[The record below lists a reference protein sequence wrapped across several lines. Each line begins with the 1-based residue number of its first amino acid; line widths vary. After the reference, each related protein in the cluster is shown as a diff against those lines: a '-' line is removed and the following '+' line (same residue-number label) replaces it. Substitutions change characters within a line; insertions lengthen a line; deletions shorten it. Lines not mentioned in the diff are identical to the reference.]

1 MGYMVGVMGQV
12 LKKKIQK
19 GYERKKDER
28 THWVTSSLLE
38 LLIAAKNTQLFLCFD
53 CDSWIQEKTTFE
65 NWVDYVWPKR
75 IFKKR
80 YVKRENR
87 KKLQEEYFEEK
98 QLRCLVASSHCIL
111 ISCVTC
117 HSGWLQLWQHNMPGR
132 GPIQPFCADF
142 LKIKLTRSQCWW
154 CRNTTSCG
162 QH

>member
-1 MGYMVGVMGQV
+1 MGQV
-12 LKKKIQK
+12 LKKKMQK
-19 GYERKKDER
+19 GYERTNKR
-28 THWVTSSLLE
+28 TNGRTEWLRHFLSCSSQLKTHNFFFVLIVTVGFR
-38 LLIAAKNTQLFLCFD
+38 KRQH
-53 CDSWIQEKTTFE
+53 FE

-111 ISCVTC
+111 ISWVTC

-142 LKIKLTRSQCWW
+142 LKIELTRSQCWW